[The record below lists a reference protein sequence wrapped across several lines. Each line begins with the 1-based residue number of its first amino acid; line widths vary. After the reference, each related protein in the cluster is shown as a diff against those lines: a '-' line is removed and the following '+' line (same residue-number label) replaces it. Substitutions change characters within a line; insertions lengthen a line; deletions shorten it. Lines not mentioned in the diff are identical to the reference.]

1 MTRHV
6 PVKGLKIVTAMLN
19 MYHEANL
26 PRHNLLTPPT
36 KSEMQLIKILLK
48 ISDCRGR
55 PACVATSSTK
65 RKMKKVD
72 RSDLTQRYL
81 DTVDTQNT

>member
-36 KSEMQLIKILLK
+36 KSEILLK

-55 PACVATSSTK
+55 PACVATLWG
-65 RKMKKVD
+65 
-72 RSDLTQRYL
+72 RSDNNELAKLRRQSSW
-81 DTVDTQNT
+81 VHFAKMHFG

>member
-26 PRHNLLTPPT
+26 PRHNHLTPPT

-48 ISDCRGR
+48 ISDSRGR
-55 PACVATSSTK
+55 PACVATLWG
-65 RKMKKVD
+65 
-72 RSDLTQRYL
+72 RSDDNELAKLRRQSSW
-81 DTVDTQNT
+81 VHFAKMHFG